1 MMNGCTTKKEIKG
14 IIYEKNGWLYMLF
27 YLYFNGKRK
36 PTMVNT
42 GFSAKGY
49 HKREAKEKLKVALKM
64 FNSGAT
70 LEMVKGEVEGAA
82 FKKAPKPLEVKPTLR
97 AKVPFIKQEI
107 FETFMERGE
116 EFPPPKDVAVYREAG
131 QNLRGSRGRNGNLIQ
146 VADYFRNWIEN
157 YDKHIR
163 ETSYVSYKEQM
174 DNRVIPYFSQFNITL
189 TELCSY
195 DITLFYRYCF
205 AAGKLDGRPGEVSSS
220 TVNRVHSYLSKGLSD
235 AVRERLIQSNPARD
249 AEIPPNNE
257 YIMEPYTEEEMM
269 KIVKGTLG
277 DACEFPIL
285 MGCSLGTR
293 RGECLGIRERAFD
306 PVHKTIHINHTV
318 TYLKGKILCQD
329 KTKSEKSNRVLP
341 LDDVQ
346 AEYVALSIERNRKL
360 RAEFGPSWN
369 PEGYLCVWDDGTLVC
384 PNVITNHL
392 QKIVARLGLPVKRM
406 HDIRHSVISIMMKRN
421 VNMRK
426 IQGIAGHSD
435 IKVTE
440 KYAHFNTEDL
450 RAATQTIGNAIP
462 LGGAVTVL
470 ASNL

>member
-1 MMNGCTTKKEIKG
+1 
-14 IIYEKNGWLYMLF
+14 
-27 YLYFNGKRK
+27 
-36 PTMVNT
+36 
-42 GFSAKGY
+42 
-49 HKREAKEKLKVALKM
+49 M
-64 FNSGAT
+64 FNNGAT
-70 LEMVKGEVEGAA
+70 LEMVKSEVEGAV
-82 FKKAPKPLEVKPTLR
+82 FRKAPKPLEIKPTRR
-97 AKVPFIKQEI
+97 AKLPFVKQEI
-107 FETFMERGE
+107 FEAFLERGE
-116 EFPPPKDVAVYREAG
+116 EFPPSKDTAVYREAG

-157 YDKHIR
+157 HDKQLR
-163 ETSYVSYKEQM
+163 ETSYVAYKEQLY
-174 DNRVIPYFSQFNITL
+174 NRVIPYFSQFNLTL

-195 DITLFYRYCF
+195 DLTLFYRYCF
-205 AAGKLDGRPGEVSSS
+205 AAGRLDGRAGDISSS
-220 TVNRVHSYLSKGLSD
+220 SINRVHAYISKGLSD

-257 YIMEPYTEEEMM
+257 YIMEPYTEEEMT
-269 KIVKGTLG
+269 KIVEGALG
-277 DACEFPIL
+277 DACEFPII
-285 MGCSLGTR
+285 MGCSLATR

-318 TYLKGKILCQD
+318 TYLRGKMLCQD

-346 AEYVALSIERNRKL
+346 AEYVALAIERNRRL

-369 PEGYLCVWDDGTLVC
+369 PEGYLCVWDDGTLIG
-384 PNVITNHL
+384 PNIITKHL
-392 QKIVARLGLPVKRM
+392 KRIAAKQGLPVKRM

-440 KYAHFNTEDL
+440 KYSHFNTEDL
-450 RAATQTIGNAIP
+450 RAGTQAVGNAIP
-462 LGGAVTVL
+462 LSRAVTVL
-470 ASNL
+470 AANL